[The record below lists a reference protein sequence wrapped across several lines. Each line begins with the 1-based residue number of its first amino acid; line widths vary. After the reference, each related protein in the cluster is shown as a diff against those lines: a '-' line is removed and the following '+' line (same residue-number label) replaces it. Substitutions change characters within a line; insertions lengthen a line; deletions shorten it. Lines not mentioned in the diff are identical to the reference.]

1 MSGRKW
7 PNGEHLKSENIVN
20 ICMRLPGAQKS
31 YLEIEWICNTQGD
44 ICKCTERFGKMA
56 QVPSDVFN
64 SENFVNIH
72 IRLVRFQNP
81 FGTRIYTLCAML

>member
-1 MSGRKW
+1 MLLVLYVKNITMSGRKW

-20 ICMRLPGAQKS
+20 ISMRLPGPQKS
-31 YLEIEWICNTQGD
+31 YLE
-44 ICKCTERFGKMA
+44 

-64 SENFVNIH
+64 SENIVNIH
-72 IRLVRFQNP
+72 IRLVRSLNP